1 MVTKL
6 LKNSVGRKL
15 VMALTG
21 FCMAGFVVVHL
32 IGNTSIFLGPEAI
45 NLYAAKLKSLGPL
58 IWVARG
64 GLLVILIAHI
74 FFGITLTLE
83 NNKAKPQNYAVKKRQ
98 ATTFSSETM
107 IYSGLLLLAF
117 IIFHLLHF
125 TAHVI
130 NPDSA
135 QGVDASG
142 RFDVFSMVVSNFQMV
157 VTAGVYIA
165 AMVILF
171 LHVRHGIHSLIQTFG
186 LNDDKTLALFKK
198 ASLGVAAVL
207 ALGYISIPLLIVL
220 GIVKL

>member
-1 MVTKL
+1 M
-6 LKNSVGRKL
+6 
-15 VMALTG
+15 
-21 FCMAGFVVVHL
+21 
-32 IGNTSIFLGPEAI
+32 
-45 NLYAAKLKSLGPL
+45 
-58 IWVARG
+58 
-64 GLLVILIAHI
+64 AHI

-83 NNKAKPQNYAVKKRQ
+83 NNKAKPQNYAIKNRQ

-135 QGVDASG
+135 QAVDALG
-142 RFDVFSMVVSNFQMV
+142 RFNVFSMVVSNFQMV
-157 VTAGVYIA
+157 VIAGIYIA

-186 LNDDKTLALFKK
+186 LNDDKN
-198 ASLGVAAVL
+198 LGPV
-207 ALGYISIPLLIVL
+207 
-220 GIVKL
+220 

>member
-32 IGNTSIFLGPEAI
+32 VGNTAIFLGPEAI
-45 NLYAAKLKSLGPL
+45 NFYATKLKSLGPL
-58 IWVARG
+58 LWVARG
-64 GLLVILIAHI
+64 GLLAILAAHI

-98 ATTFSSETM
+98 ATTLSSETM
-107 IYSGLLLLAF
+107 IYSGLLILAF
-117 IIFHLLHF
+117 VVYHLLHF
-125 TAHVI
+125 TVRVT
-130 NPDSA
+130 NPDISEA
-135 QGVDASG
+135 VDALG
-142 RFDVFSMVVSNFQMV
+142 QHDVFFMVVSSFQMI
-157 VTAGVYIA
+157 AISAIYIA
-165 AMVILF
+165 AMVVLF
-171 LHVRHGIHSLIQTFG
+171 FHVRHGIHSLIQTFG
-186 LNDDKTLALFKK
+186 LNDDKTIPLFKN

-207 ALGYISIPLLIVL
+207 ALGFISIPLLIYL